1 MAKEV
6 TGLIKLQIE
15 AGQAKPAPPVGPA
28 LGQRGVNIMDFCN
41 KFNKET
47 KSMAG
52 PIPVTITVY
61 KDKSFIFEL
70 KQPPVTF
77 FILQAMGLKKGSA
90 MPGRYTPKRITEK
103 QIREVAEKKMVDMNA
118 FTVEQAM
125 KQVEGSCR
133 SMGILLPEKKE

>member
-6 TGLIKLQIE
+6 VGLIKLQIQ

-28 LGQRGVNIMDFCN
+28 LGQRGVNIMDFCK
-41 KFNKET
+41 KFNDKT
-47 KSMAG
+47 KSLEG

-61 KDKSFIFEL
+61 KDKSFTFEL

-77 FILQAMGLKKGSA
+77 FILKAVGLKKGGRT
-90 MPGRYTPKRITEK
+90 PGRSVIKRITK
-103 QIREVAEKKMVDMNA
+103 AQVREIAEKKMVDMNA

-133 SMGILLPEKKE
+133 SMSIEVVK

>member
-1 MAKEV
+1 
-6 TGLIKLQIE
+6 
-15 AGQAKPAPPVGPA
+15 
-28 LGQRGVNIMDFCN
+28 MDFCK
-41 KFNKET
+41 KFNDKT
-47 KSMAG
+47 KAMEG

-77 FILQAMGLKKGSA
+77 FILKALNLKKGGRT
-90 MPGRYTPKRITEK
+90 PGRSVIKRITK
-103 QIREVAEKKMVDMNA
+103 AQVREIAEKKMVDMNA

-133 SMGILLPEKKE
+133 SMSIEVVK

>member
-6 TGLIKLQIE
+6 AGLIKLQIE

-28 LGQRGVNIMDFCN
+28 LGQRGVNIMDFCK
-41 KFNKET
+41 KFNDKT
-47 KSMAG
+47 KSLEG

-61 KDKSFIFEL
+61 KDKSFTFEL

-77 FILQAMGLKKGSA
+77 FILKAVGLKKGGRT
-90 MPGRYTPKRITEK
+90 PGRSVIKRITK
-103 QIREVAEKKMVDMNA
+103 AQVREIAEKKMVDMNA

-133 SMGILLPEKKE
+133 SMSIEVVK

>member
-6 TGLIKLQIE
+6 AGLIKLQII

-28 LGQRGVNIMDFCN
+28 LGQRGVNIMDFCK
-41 KFNKET
+41 KFNDKT
-47 KSMAG
+47 KALEG

-61 KDKSFIFEL
+61 KDKSFTFEL

-77 FILQAMGLKKGSA
+77 FILKTIGLKKGSA
-90 MPGRYTPKRITEK
+90 MPGRFVPKKITEK
-103 QIREVAEKKMVDMNA
+103 QIREIAEKKMVDMNA

-125 KQVEGSCR
+125 RQVEGSCR
-133 SMGILLPEKKE
+133 SMGVELPEQK